1 MDYEIFYG
9 VAKALGLEDITQNWK
24 TPKDAFNFM
33 RACSEGMPCD
43 ITGVEYKDLAES
55 HGIQWPFKSGD
66 KLVTDERRLYEDGK
80 YFTPNKKAKFLFE
93 KVAENPLPT
102 SEEFPYIFNTGRG
115 TVGQWHTQSRTREIP
130 FVIDAVSKEAY
141 LYINSKLAEE
151 KGITENSKVIVKSK
165 NGESAEFIAMLTEDV
180 KYNELFAPIHYIECN
195 KLTPSVY
202 DAYSKE
208 PSYKSAVVNIFL
220 KGE

>member
-1 MDYEIFYG
+1 
-9 VAKALGLEDITQNWK
+9 
-24 TPKDAFNFM
+24 
-33 RACSEGMPCD
+33 
-43 ITGVEYKDLAES
+43 
-55 HGIQWPFKSGD
+55 
-66 KLVTDERRLYEDGK
+66 
-80 YFTPNKKAKFLFE
+80 
-93 KVAENPLPT
+93 
-102 SEEFPYIFNTGRG
+102 
-115 TVGQWHTQSRTREIP
+115 
-130 FVIDAVSKEAY
+130 
-141 LYINSKLAEE
+141 
-151 KGITENSKVIVKSK
+151 VIVKSK